1 MTGDTGDVDSVDTRE
16 VHRGKCLAVDLWI
29 GDKDALTCQ
38 RLVLLLEVD
47 VEFRTDKGH
56 NGFLI
61 SLSADNQ
68 HLVAHMEDGIAVGDT
83 KLSLM
88 NEA

>member
-16 VHRGKCLAVDLWI
+16 VHGGKCLTVDLWI

-47 VEFRTDKGH
+47 VEFRTDEGH
-56 NGFLI
+56 DSLLV
-61 SLSADNQ
+61 SLSTNDK

-83 KLSLM
+83 KFSLM